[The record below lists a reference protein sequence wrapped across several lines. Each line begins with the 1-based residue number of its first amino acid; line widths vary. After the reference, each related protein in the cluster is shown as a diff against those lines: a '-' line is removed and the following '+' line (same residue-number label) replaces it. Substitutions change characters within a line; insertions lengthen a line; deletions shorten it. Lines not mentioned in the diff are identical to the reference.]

1 MIYFRFVINFYV
13 KSGKATTFV
22 LIDLILYALQISN
35 VFFFTDMRWRKSSP
49 VVLPSLLDKLWC
61 FSFTQAHWGSVAIL
75 SAQEI
80 WQLLKSWGKPSIS
93 FPLQVAIMHP
103 LQPKESIFELKIQLY
118 VLMVLNRK
126 PIFNRETL
134 LKTDEKW
141 TRVNSN
147 TGHYVGS

>member
-35 VFFFTDMRWRKSSP
+35 VFFLQTCVEESHRQWFCLRSWTSYGVFHLRRRTEVRLLSYQHRRYGSYW
-49 VVLPSLLDKLWC
+49 SLGVSRRFRFHC
-61 FSFTQAHWGSVAIL
+61 R
-75 SAQEI
+75 
-80 WQLLKSWGKPSIS
+80 
-93 FPLQVAIMHP
+93 VAIMHP

>member
-1 MIYFRFVINFYV
+1 M
-13 KSGKATTFV
+13 
-22 LIDLILYALQISN
+22 
-35 VFFFTDMRWRKSSP
+35 
-49 VVLPSLLDKLWC
+49 
-61 FSFTQAHWGSVAIL
+61 
-75 SAQEI
+75 
-80 WQLLKSWGKPSIS
+80 KSWGKPSIL